1 MQDLGSFED
10 ARCSVLADAQ
20 KTLAGIR
27 SAAAQATESVAAT
40 IAVLTGVRKQAQD
53 CLHQIRHQQMIV
65 SAAEWLVRHR
75 AGDESLRWLW
85 NPRSADR
92 GAVDLV
98 GLEGDAVAVC
108 AEVNALEE
116 PVSVSDTQM
125 RRSLLKLAAM
135 NGRRF
140 YFVRSASMKR
150 RAVTKVVKAGWDIAV
165 VQIAAQWELPSTA
178 HAVSLVSLAGAGLG
192 AGSR

>member
-1 MQDLGSFED
+1 MQELGSFEE
-10 ARCSVLADAQ
+10 ARCNVLADAQ

-27 SAAAQATESVAAT
+27 RAAAEPTESVAAT

-53 CLHQIRHQQMIV
+53 CLHQIQHQQMIV

-98 GLEGDAVAVC
+98 GFEGDAVAVC

-116 PVSVSDTQM
+116 PIGVSDTQM
-125 RRSLLKLAAM
+125 RRALLKLAAM
-135 NGRRF
+135 SGRRF
-140 YFVRSASMKR
+140 YFVRSAAMKR
-150 RAVTKVVKAGWDIAV
+150 RAVSKIVKAGWDIAV
-165 VQIAAQWELPSTA
+165 VQIAAQWEFPSITQ
-178 HAVSLVSLAGAGLG
+178 AVSLVSLAGASLG
-192 AGSR
+192 ATGR